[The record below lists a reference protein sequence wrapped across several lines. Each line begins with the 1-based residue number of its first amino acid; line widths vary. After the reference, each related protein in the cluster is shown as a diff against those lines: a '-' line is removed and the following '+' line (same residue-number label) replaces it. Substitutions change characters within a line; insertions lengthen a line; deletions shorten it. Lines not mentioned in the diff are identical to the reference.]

1 MSNVKLICNKDAV
14 SVVCIILRH
23 IDTES
28 IDYDTLLFCYLKVC
42 ALLYLRLRERFIAVP
57 LGGQSGNQL

>member
-28 IDYDTLLFCYLKVC
+28 IDYDTLLFCYLKVRV
-42 ALLYLRLRERFIAVP
+42 LYLRLRERFTAVS
-57 LGGQSGNQL
+57 LGG